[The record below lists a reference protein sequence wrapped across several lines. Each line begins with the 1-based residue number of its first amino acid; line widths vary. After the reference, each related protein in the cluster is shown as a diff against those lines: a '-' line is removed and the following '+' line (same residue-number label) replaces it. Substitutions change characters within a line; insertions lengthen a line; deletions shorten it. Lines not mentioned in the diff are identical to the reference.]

1 MVIQHQNLD
10 KVDQFLK
17 PFAFSS
23 PKLPIFDAALF
34 KTLDRHDLNNLHI
47 KKTAIIKSLLVSIQ
61 NLDLYCLPFKGSK

>member
-1 MVIQHQNLD
+1 MIQHQNLD

-34 KTLDRHDLNNLHI
+34 KTLDRHDLNNLYF
-47 KKTAIIKSLLVSIQ
+47 KKTAIIKYLLVRLQ
-61 NLDLYCLPFKGSK
+61 NLDLCCLPSKDSK